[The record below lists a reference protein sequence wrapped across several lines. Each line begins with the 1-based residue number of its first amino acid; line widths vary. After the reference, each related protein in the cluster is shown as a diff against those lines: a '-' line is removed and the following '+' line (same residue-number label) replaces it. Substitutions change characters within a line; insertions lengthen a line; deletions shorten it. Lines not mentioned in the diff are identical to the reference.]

1 MSFNGIQLMRTHS
14 CLVHNLSAISMTEYS
29 VVEQSGHTRFKYVKR
44 SASAGKL
51 HVATI
56 SSQRVIHPSSSYES
70 ADSTSGERSCRDAEP
85 DEAEGSG
92 GGGGPAAPYLDE
104 GTGITLNHG

>member
-1 MSFNGIQLMRTHS
+1 MRTHS
-14 CLVHNLSAISMTEYS
+14 CSLHNLSAISMMEYS
-29 VVEQSGHTRFKYVKR
+29 VIEQSGHTRFKYEMR

-51 HVATI
+51 HLATI
-56 SSQRVIHPSSSYES
+56 SSQFVIHPSSSHES

-104 GTGITLNHG
+104 GHGIILNHG